1 MAASWTTKTCFSRY
15 LLTISIG
22 IRIVLNKKLSC
33 RQETP
38 DIAHKFEMSA
48 IDLMLQL
55 YTLCTSYQI
64 VSLFTVL
71 PLNDLE

>member
-1 MAASWTTKTCFSRY
+1 
-15 LLTISIG
+15 
-22 IRIVLNKKLSC
+22 VLNKKLSC